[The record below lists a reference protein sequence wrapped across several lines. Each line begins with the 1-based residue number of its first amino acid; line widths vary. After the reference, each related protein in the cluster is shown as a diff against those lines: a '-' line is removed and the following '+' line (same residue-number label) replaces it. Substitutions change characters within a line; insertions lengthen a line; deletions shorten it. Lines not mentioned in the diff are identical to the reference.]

1 MKESDPI
8 KKVRQL
14 SWLMVLY
21 YVLYVAALIFFALAV
36 QAESKAL
43 YVALA
48 ILCGVGATALNF
60 YVTTSR
66 AKLNAKLKAEYEAA
80 GINPDELAKK
90 NRKKRRK

>member
-1 MKESDPI
+1 MKETDPI

-21 YVLYVAALIFFALAV
+21 YVLYVAALIFVALAV

-80 GINPDELAKK
+80 GIDINELNKK
-90 NRKKRRK
+90 RKKRRK